1 MAVTYTDNL
10 HLGMQLDKNDY
21 LDWDAIT
28 DNWRKIDAAY
38 SGGGGGGENVHMTAS
53 IAAIGGAR
61 STTGNATSTP
71 FSE

>member
-28 DNWRKIDAAY
+28 DNWRKIDEACA
-38 SGGGGGGENVHMTAS
+38 GGSSSNTAGVALPISQGDMRYIIGVAEEGGSV
-53 IAAIGGAR
+53 
-61 STTGNATSTP
+61 
-71 FSE
+71 